1 MISLTKFGENPFDDE
16 KISQNNFRQFAFDH
30 LGKLKANN
38 PANVYDPRIAP
49 TQDAFDQF
57 DAVFGSKTLEEAQR
71 KGATF
76 GLSTKVEEILTQAR
90 KLEKLVN
97 FHFSNPSV
105 QYLEFFPKGLT
116 ELSTAGK
123 GEWPNILNRLKA
135 STAKYTATLGGTIA
149 ADFATLQTEYMAVE
163 DTQVGKKGAVND
175 LRTLMDEKRSLLSTA
190 MFTNLLTIVLNNVG
204 NPLAI
209 KTYFDQ
215 AIVDRRQSSDSDG
228 KGRLLFRVTDHN
240 GEPLMGVFI
249 HIQDERDQDI
259 LLNQKTD
266 ANGEYRSSPLPV
278 GHYRI
283 TFKLPGFVTRLH
295 TFEVFD
301 NQDPVIEV
309 QLTRE

>member
-1 MISLTKFGENPFDDE
+1 MIQLTKLGENPFDDAT
-16 KISQNNFRQFAFDH
+16 ISQNNFRQFAFDH

-38 PANVYDPRIAP
+38 PANIYDPRIAP
-49 TQDAFDQF
+49 TQAAFDQF

-76 GLSTKVEEILTQAR
+76 GLTSKVEEILTQAR

-97 FHFSNPSV
+97 FHFSNPSA

-123 GEWPNILNRLKA
+123 GELPNILNRLKA

-149 ADFATLQTEYMAVE
+149 ADFATLHTEYMAIE

-175 LRTLMDEKRSLLSTA
+175 LRTIIEEKRGLLATA
-190 MFTNLLTIVLNNVG
+190 MFTNLLTIVQNNLA
-204 NPLAI
+204 NPMAI

-215 AIVDRRQSSDSDG
+215 SIVDRRQSSDSDG
-228 KGRLLFRVTDHN
+228 KGRFVVRVTDHS
-240 GEPLMGVFI
+240 GDPLSGVFI
-249 HIQDERDQDI
+249 HIQDEQDQNV

-266 ANGEYRSSPLPV
+266 SNGDYRSTPLPI

-283 TFKLPGFVTRLH
+283 TFKQPGFVTRLH

-301 NQDPVIEV
+301 DKDPMNEV